1 MTSNREIQGAPHGTD
16 RVGTAPLLLAAADL
30 AKSFN
35 RIPALVDGRIALR
48 SGTVNALCG
57 GNGAGKSTFLG
68 ILMGML
74 RRDSGTVSIKGREV
88 DFQSPAE
95 ALDGGVAIITQEL
108 SPFLDMTVAENLYL
122 GREQRRGRFFVDDR
136 RMVAEAEEILARL
149 KFNIPARARLRD
161 LSVAQS
167 QLVEITKAIS
177 RRSEIL
183 IMDEPTSAIGERE
196 TQMLFDAIRT
206 LTAEGV
212 GIIYVSHRLTEIFE
226 IADDYTVFRD
236 GRFVGGGA
244 VSEIDRKGLI
254 RSIVGRDLLD
264 HRREAKS
271 FEGAKPLLQARG
283 FSSKGKFSDIE
294 VTLHPGEIVGLY
306 GLLGSGRSEFVNAL
320 YGTEPRDAGE
330 ILIEGKPTEIKTPAD
345 SIRAGISLVTEDRKQ
360 TGLSLTASVA
370 HNITVANLPHYARKG
385 FMDGSEEAK
394 SVRDHIKRFS
404 IKTASPDLPVQSLSG
419 GNQQKVVLARCVDTN
434 PRVLICDEPTR
445 GVDEGAKR
453 EIYAFLE
460 SFVRAGNAVLMISSE
475 ISEIL
480 GNADRIVVFQRGR
493 IAGEVSGPD
502 ATQETLVHL
511 AS

>member
-1 MTSNREIQGAPHGTD
+1 MVANELFLQDQGGASP
-16 RVGTAPLLLAAADL
+16 PLLQALNL
-30 AKSFN
+30 AKTFN
-35 RIPALVDGRIALR
+35 KVPALIDGRITLR
-48 SGTVNALCG
+48 AGTVNALCG

-68 ILMGML
+68 ILMGLL
-74 RRDSGTVSIKGREV
+74 RRDAGSVSIRGRKVE
-88 DFQSPAE
+88 FGSPAE
-95 ALDGGVAIITQEL
+95 ALDAGVAIITQEL

-122 GREQRRGRFFVDDR
+122 GREQRHGRFFVDDR
-136 RMVAEAEEILARL
+136 RMLADAEEILARL
-149 KFNIPARARLRD
+149 KFNIPANARLRD

-177 RRSEIL
+177 RRSDIL

-226 IADDYTVFRD
+226 ISDDYTVFRD
-236 GRFVGGGA
+236 GRFVGGGGI
-244 VSEIDRKGLI
+244 SDIDRKGLI

-264 HRREAKS
+264 HRREPKS
-271 FEGAKPLLQARG
+271 FDNDKPLLEARG
-283 FSSKGKFSDIE
+283 FSAQNKFDDIS
-294 VTLHPGEIVGLY
+294 VTLHAGEIVGLY

-330 ILIEGKPTEIKTPAD
+330 ILIDGKPADLRTPAD

-370 HNITVANLPHYARKG
+370 HNITAANLPHYTRGG
-385 FMDGSEEAK
+385 FVRGAEEAR
-394 SVRDHIKRFS
+394 SVSEHIKRFS
-404 IKTASPDLPVQSLSG
+404 IKTASPDLPVKSLSG

-434 PRVLICDEPTR
+434 PRILICDEPTR

-460 SFVRAGNAVLMISSE
+460 NFVKAGNAVLMISSE
-475 ISEIL
+475 IPEIL
-480 GNADRIVVFQRGR
+480 GNADRIIVFHRGQ
-493 IAGEVSGPD
+493 IAGEVSGPE
-502 ATQETLVHL
+502 ATQEILIHL

>member
-1 MTSNREIQGAPHGTD
+1 METTGLEHVQERAAG
-16 RVGTAPLLLAAADL
+16 PLLLEASGVAKRFNKVAAL
-30 AKSFN
+30 
-35 RIPALVDGRIALR
+35 LDGRIALR
-48 SGTVNALCG
+48 PGSVNALCG

-68 ILMGML
+68 ILMGLL
-74 RRDSGTVSIKGREV
+74 RRDAGSVTVRGAEV
-88 DFQSPAE
+88 DFSSPAE
-95 ALDGGVAIITQEL
+95 ALDSGVAIITQEL

-122 GREQRRGRFFVDDR
+122 GREQRGGRFFVDDR
-136 RMVAEAEEILARL
+136 RMIADAEDILGRL
-149 KFNIPARARLRD
+149 KFDIPARARLRD

-196 TQMLFDAIRT
+196 TQMLFDAIRR
-206 LTAEGV
+206 LTADGV

-236 GRFVGGGA
+236 GRFVGGGSIA
-244 VSEIDRKGLI
+244 EIDRKGLI

-264 HRREAKS
+264 HRREVKS
-271 FEGAKPLLQARG
+271 FEAAKPLLEARG
-283 FSSKGKFSDIE
+283 FSSAGKFSDIN
-294 VTLHPGEIVGLY
+294 VTLHAGEIVGLY

-330 ILIEGKPTEIKTPAD
+330 IFIDGRPADLKTPAH

-370 HNITVANLPHYARKG
+370 HNITVANLPHYARRG
-385 FMDGSEEAK
+385 FMDGAQEAK
-394 SVRDHIKRFS
+394 SVREHMKRFS
-404 IKTASPDLPVQSLSG
+404 IKAASPDIPVQSLSG
-419 GNQQKVVLARCVDTN
+419 GNQQKVVLARCIDTS

-445 GVDEGAKR
+445 GVDEGAKW

-460 SFVRAGNAVLMISSE
+460 NFVKAGNAVLMISSE
-475 ISEIL
+475 IPEIL

-493 IAGEVSGPD
+493 VAGEVSGPD

>member
-1 MTSNREIQGAPHGTD
+1 MVANEPTLQDGGDTPP
-16 RVGTAPLLLAAADL
+16 PLLQALNL
-30 AKSFN
+30 SKTFN
-35 RIPALVDGRIALR
+35 KVPALIDGRITLR
-48 SGTVNALCG
+48 AGTVNALCG

-68 ILMGML
+68 ILMGLL
-74 RRDSGTVSIKGREV
+74 RRDSGRVSIRGREV
-88 DFQSPAE
+88 EFGSPAD
-95 ALDGGVAIITQEL
+95 ALDAGVAIITQEL

-136 RMVAEAEEILARL
+136 RMRAEAEDILARL
-149 KFNIPARARLRD
+149 KFDIPASARLRD

-177 RRSEIL
+177 RRSDIL

-226 IADDYTVFRD
+226 ISDDYTVFRD
-236 GRFVGGGA
+236 GRFIEGGA
-244 VSEIDRKGLI
+244 ISNIDRKGLI

-264 HRREAKS
+264 HRREPKS
-271 FEGAKPLLQARG
+271 FDSEKPLLEARG
-283 FSSKGKFSDIE
+283 FSAKNRFSDIN
-294 VTLHPGEIVGLY
+294 VTLHAGEIVGLY

-320 YGTEPRDAGE
+320 YGNEPRDAGE
-330 ILIEGKPTEIKTPAD
+330 VLIDGKPTDLRTPAD

-370 HNITVANLPHYARKG
+370 HNITVANLPHYTRGGFLKG
-385 FMDGSEEAK
+385 AAEAS
-394 SVRDHIKRFS
+394 SVRAHIKRFS
-404 IKTASPDLPVQSLSG
+404 IKTASADLPVQSLSG
-419 GNQQKVVLARCVDTN
+419 GNQQKVVLARCIDTD
-434 PRVLICDEPTR
+434 PRILICDEPTR

-460 SFVRAGNAVLMISSE
+460 SFVKAGNAVLMISSE
-475 ISEIL
+475 VPEIL
-480 GNADRIVVFQRGR
+480 GNADRIIVFHRGR

>member
-1 MTSNREIQGAPHGTD
+1 MKMSDMLKASEGQVETIGE
-16 RVGTAPLLLAAADL
+16 PLLLSAASVT
-30 AKSFN
+30 KSFN
-35 RIPALVDGRIALR
+35 KVSALVDGRIALR

-68 ILMGML
+68 VLMGLL
-74 RRDSGTVSIKGREV
+74 RRDAGSVTVKGREV
-88 DFQSPAE
+88 DFATPAD
-95 ALDGGVAIITQEL
+95 ALDNGIAIITQEL

-136 RMVAEAEEILARL
+136 RMHADAEDLMARL
-149 KFNIPARARLRD
+149 KFNIPAGARLRD
-161 LSVAQS
+161 LSVAQT

-196 TQMLFDAIRT
+196 TQMLFDAIRR
-206 LTAEGV
+206 LTAQGV

-244 VSEIDRKGLI
+244 IAEIDRKGLI

-264 HRREAKS
+264 HRRETKS
-271 FEGAKPLLQARG
+271 FEGAKPLLEARG
-283 FSSKGKFSDIE
+283 FSSNGKFQDIDI
-294 VTLHPGEIVGLY
+294 TLHAGEIVGLY

-330 ILIEGKPTEIKTPAD
+330 ILIDGKPTNIKSPAD

-370 HNITVANLPHYARKG
+370 HNITVANLPRYARG
-385 FMDGSEEAK
+385 GLMNGAEEAK
-394 SVRDHIKRFS
+394 SVREHMKRFS
-404 IKTASPDLPVQSLSG
+404 IKAASPDLPVQSLSG
-419 GNQQKVVLARCVDTN
+419 GNQQKVVLARCIDTN

-460 SFVRAGNAVLMISSE
+460 NYVKAGNAVLMISSE
-475 ISEIL
+475 IPEIL

-493 IAGEVSGPD
+493 IAGELSGSD
-502 ATQETLVHL
+502 ANQETLVHL
-511 AS
+511 SS

>member
-1 MTSNREIQGAPHGTD
+1 METTGLEHVQERAAG
-16 RVGTAPLLLAAADL
+16 PLLLEASGVAKRFNKVAAL
-30 AKSFN
+30 
-35 RIPALVDGRIALR
+35 LDGRIALR
-48 SGTVNALCG
+48 PGSVNALCG

-68 ILMGML
+68 ILMGLL
-74 RRDSGTVSIKGREV
+74 RRDAGSVTIRGAEV
-88 DFQSPAE
+88 DFSSPAE
-95 ALDGGVAIITQEL
+95 ALDSGVAIITQEL

-136 RMVAEAEEILARL
+136 RMIADAEDILGRL
-149 KFNIPARARLRD
+149 KFDIPARARLRD

-196 TQMLFDAIRT
+196 TQMLFDAIRR
-206 LTAEGV
+206 LTADGV

-236 GRFVGGGA
+236 GRFVGGG
-244 VSEIDRKGLI
+244 SIDEIDRKGLI

-264 HRREAKS
+264 HRREVKS
-271 FEGAKPLLQARG
+271 FEAAKPLLEARG
-283 FSSKGKFSDIE
+283 FSSAGKFSDIN
-294 VTLHPGEIVGLY
+294 VTLHAGEIVGLY

-330 ILIEGKPTEIKTPAD
+330 IFIDGRPADLKTPAH

-370 HNITVANLPHYARKG
+370 HNITVANLPHYARRG
-385 FMDGSEEAK
+385 FMDGAQEAK
-394 SVRDHIKRFS
+394 SVREHMKRFS
-404 IKTASPDLPVQSLSG
+404 IKAASPDIPVQSLSG
-419 GNQQKVVLARCVDTN
+419 GNQQKVVLARCIDTN

-460 SFVRAGNAVLMISSE
+460 NFVKAGNAVLMISSE
-475 ISEIL
+475 IPEIL

-493 IAGEVSGPD
+493 VAGEVSGPD

>member
-1 MTSNREIQGAPHGTD
+1 METIEASQVIPGEGAAHT
-16 RVGTAPLLLAAADL
+16 LLRASDVT
-30 AKSFN
+30 KSFN
-35 RIPALVDGRIALR
+35 KVAALIDGQIALR
-48 SGTVNALCG
+48 AGTVNALCG

-68 ILMGML
+68 ILMGLL
-74 RRDSGTVSIKGREV
+74 RRDAGTVAIKGTEV
-88 DFQSPAE
+88 DFATPSD
-95 ALDGGVAIITQEL
+95 ALDNGIAIITQEL

-136 RMVAEAEEILARL
+136 KMIADAEEILARL
-149 KFNIPARARLRD
+149 RFDIPAHARLRD

-177 RRSEIL
+177 RKSDIL

-196 TQMLFDAIRT
+196 TQMLFDAIRR
-206 LTAEGV
+206 LTADGV
-212 GIIYVSHRLTEIFE
+212 GIVYVSHRLTEIFE

-236 GRFVGGGA
+236 GRYVEGGA
-244 VSEIDRKGLI
+244 ISQIDRKGLI

-271 FEGAKPLLQARG
+271 FDNAKPLLEARG
-283 FSSKGKFSDIE
+283 FSSGGKFSDID
-294 VTLHPGEIVGLY
+294 VTLHAGEIVGLY

-320 YGTEPRDAGE
+320 YGTEKRDSGE
-330 ILIEGKPTEIKTPAD
+330 ILIDGQPADLKTPAD

-370 HNITVANLPHYARKG
+370 HNITVANLPHYARRG
-385 FMDGSEEAK
+385 FMDRAEEAK
-394 SVRDHIKRFS
+394 SVGGHVKRFS

-434 PRVLICDEPTR
+434 PKVLICDEPTR

-460 SFVRAGNAVLMISSE
+460 NFVQRGNAVLMISSE
-475 ISEIL
+475 IPEIL
-480 GNADRIVVFQRGR
+480 GNADRIIVFQRGR

>member
-1 MTSNREIQGAPHGTD
+1 MTQNEAITNENGA
-16 RVGTAPLLLAAADL
+16 TAPLLLSAENV
-30 AKSFN
+30 AKSFAGV
-35 RIPALVDGRIALR
+35 PALVDGRIRLR
-48 SGTVNALCG
+48 AGTVNALCG

-68 ILMGML
+68 VLMGML
-74 RRDSGTVSIKGREV
+74 RRDAGSVTVRGREV
-88 DFQSPAE
+88 NFSSPAE
-95 ALDGGVAIITQEL
+95 ALDAGIAIITQEL

-122 GREQRRGRFFVDDR
+122 GREQRRGRFFVDDKC
-136 RMVAEAEEILARL
+136 MLSDAEAILARL
-149 KFNIPARARLRD
+149 KFNIPAGARLRD
-161 LSVAQS
+161 LSIAQA

-177 RRSEIL
+177 RRSDIL

-196 TQMLFDAIRT
+196 AQMLFDAIRT

-236 GRFVGGGA
+236 GRFVGGGSI
-244 VSEIDRKGLI
+244 SEIDRKGLI

-264 HRREAKS
+264 HHREPKDT
-271 FEGAKPLLQARG
+271 GPQKPLLEARG
-283 FSSKGKFSDIE
+283 FASKGKFADIDMT
-294 VTLHPGEIVGLY
+294 VHAGEIVGIY

-320 YGTEPRDAGE
+320 YGNEPRDSGQV
-330 ILIEGKPTEIKTPAD
+330 LIEGKPIDLKTPAD
-345 SIRAGISLVTEDRKQ
+345 SIGAGISLVTEDRKQ

-385 FMDGSEEAK
+385 FMNGSAEAR
-394 SVRDHIKRFS
+394 SVVEHIKRFS

-434 PRVLICDEPTR
+434 PRILICDEPTR

-453 EIYAFLE
+453 EIYAFLGN
-460 SFVRAGNAVLMISSE
+460 FVKAGNAVLMISSE
-475 ISEIL
+475 VPEIL
-480 GNADRIVVFQRGR
+480 ANADRIVVFRRGR
-493 IAGEVSGPD
+493 IAGEVAGPE